1 MDRRYRNE
9 NQFYTTNQRIISNCN
24 AINFVNTGTITVY
37 INNFPVTAG
46 NSLSYGGNQNEIDV
60 TEYIID
66 FQGSLVG
73 EIWVQKKI
81 NL

>member
-1 MDRRYRNE
+1 MDRKYRNE
-9 NQFYTTNQRIISNCN
+9 NQFYSTNQRILGNCN

-46 NSLSYGGNQNEIDV
+46 NSLSFSGNENEIDG
-60 TEYIID
+60 TEYFID
-66 FQGSLVG
+66 FRGALNG
-73 EIWVQKKI
+73 EVWVMKKI